1 MKLQVFAILLV
12 FIVFDCEA
20 RSLGE
25 VVRVERSPQFHDGIP
40 VGFPDFSGFPGGGNF
55 G

>member
-1 MKLQVFAILLV
+1 MKLQVFAILLA

-20 RSLGE
+20 RSLEE
-25 VVRVERSPQFHDGIP
+25 VPRAKRSPQFP
-40 VGFPDFSGFPGGGNF
+40 QFPGGGNY

>member
-12 FIVFDCEA
+12 FVVIDCEA

-25 VVRVERSPQFHDGIP
+25 VVRVKRRPQFHG
-40 VGFPDFSGFPGGGNF
+40 GFPGGFPGGGNF